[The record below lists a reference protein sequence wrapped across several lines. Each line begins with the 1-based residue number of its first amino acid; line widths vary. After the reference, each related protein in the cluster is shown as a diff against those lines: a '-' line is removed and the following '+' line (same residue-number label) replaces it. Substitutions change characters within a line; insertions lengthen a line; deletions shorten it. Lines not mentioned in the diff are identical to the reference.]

1 MSTAES
7 LYPDD
12 WFRIAAQDLERA
24 AKRLAEDD
32 NEDAAF
38 RLQQA
43 VEKYLKGFLLA
54 RGWLLKRTHDVSA
67 LLTEA
72 VRYDRRLERFRALC
86 REVAGYYIIERYP
99 GFEEGPSFAEV
110 RQVYAQAKKL
120 AGALQTGRTG
130 RRRS

>member
-1 MSTAES
+1 MPTAES

-24 AKRLAEDD
+24 AKRLAEGD

-54 RGWLLKRTHDVSA
+54 RGWSLRRTHDVSA

-99 GFEEGPSFAEV
+99 GFEEGPSLAEV
-110 RQVYAQAKKL
+110 HDAYAQAKKL
-120 AGALQTGRTG
+120 VQALQTGSA
-130 RRRS
+130 RRQRS

>member
-1 MSTAES
+1 MPRAES

-24 AKRLAEDD
+24 GKRLAEGD

-43 VEKYLKGFLLA
+43 VEKSLKGFLLA
-54 RGWLLKRTHDVSA
+54 HGWTLKRTHDVSA

-72 VRYDRRLERFRALC
+72 VRYAHRLERFRALC
-86 REVAGYYIIERYP
+86 RQVAGYYIIERYP
-99 GFEEGPSFAEV
+99 GFEEGPSLAEV
-110 RQVYAQAKKL
+110 RRAYAQARRL
-120 AGALQTGRTG
+120 VGALRAGRTG
-130 RRRS
+130 R

>member
-1 MSTAES
+1 MPTAES

-24 AKRLAEDD
+24 AKRLAEGD

-43 VEKYLKGFLLA
+43 VEKYLKGFLLT
-54 RGWLLKRTHDVSA
+54 RGWVLKRTHDVSA
-67 LLTEA
+67 LVTEA

-86 REVAGYYIIERYP
+86 RQVAGYYIIERYP
-99 GFEEGPSFAEV
+99 GFEEGPSLAEV
-110 RQVYAQAKKL
+110 RRAYAQAKRL
-120 AGALQTGRTG
+120 VAVLQTGHRG
-130 RRRS
+130 H

>member
-1 MSTAES
+1 MPRAES
-7 LYPDD
+7 LYPDH

-24 AKRLAEDD
+24 AKRLAEGD

-43 VEKYLKGFLLA
+43 VEKHLKGFLLA
-54 RGWLLKRTHDVSA
+54 RGWALKRTHDASA

-86 REVAGYYIIERYP
+86 REVAGYYIVDRYP
-99 GFEEGPSFAEV
+99 GFEEGPSLAEV
-110 RQVYAQAKKL
+110 RKNHARAKKL
-120 AGALQTGRTG
+120 VRALQVGGAKRKL
-130 RRRS
+130 

>member
-1 MSTAES
+1 MPTGES
-7 LYPDD
+7 LYSED
-12 WFRIAAQDLERA
+12 WFRIAAQDLDRVA
-24 AKRLAEDD
+24 RRLAEGDS
-32 NEDAAF
+32 EDAAF

-43 VEKYLKGFLLA
+43 VEKYPKGFLLA

-99 GFEEGPSFAEV
+99 GFEEGPSLAEV
-110 RQVYAQAKKL
+110 RHAYTQAKKL
-120 AGALQTGRTG
+120 VGALQTGRTG

>member
-1 MSTAES
+1 MPTAES

-24 AKRLAEDD
+24 AKRLAEGD

-43 VEKYLKGFLLA
+43 VEKYLKGFLLT
-54 RGWLLKRTHDVSA
+54 RGWVLKRTHDVSA

-86 REVAGYYIIERYP
+86 RQVAGYYIIERYP
-99 GFEEGPSFAEV
+99 GFEEGPSLAEV
-110 RQVYAQAKKL
+110 RRAYAQAKRL
-120 AGALQTGRTG
+120 VAVLQTGHRG
-130 RRRS
+130 H